1 MDDTI
6 LFLLRIL
13 FVAALAFA
21 LVVFVVFVCRDAKA
35 FAKDRRVS
43 LSPSDKQKRIAVG
56 AVLLLLLL
64 FGAPLLSA
72 NGFSGYLD
80 VVLKVLSVAG
90 IVIVRTLPG
99 VLLLYFFVKSQKKS
113 LRSGRPTV
121 APTAAG
127 RAQERAERRS

>member
-1 MDDTI
+1 MDETI

-13 FVAALAFA
+13 FVLSLAFA
-21 LVVFVVFVCRDAKA
+21 LVVFVIFVCRDAKA

-43 LSPSDKQKRIAVG
+43 LSPADKRKRIAVG

-80 VVLKVLSVAG
+80 VVLKILTVAG
-90 IVIVRTLPG
+90 IVIVRTVPG
-99 VLLLYFFVKSQKKS
+99 VLLLYFFVKSQKK
-113 LRSGRPTV
+113 
-121 APTAAG
+121 
-127 RAQERAERRS
+127 

>member
-13 FVAALAFA
+13 FVAALGFA
-21 LVVFVVFVCRDAKA
+21 LVVFVIFVCRDAKA
-35 FAKDRRVS
+35 FAKNRHVP
-43 LSPSDKQKRIAVG
+43 LSPSDKRKRIAVG
-56 AVLLLLLL
+56 AVLLLLL
-64 FGAPLLSA
+64 FCAPLLSA

-99 VLLLYFFVKSQKKS
+99 VLLLYFFVKSQKK
-113 LRSGRPTV
+113 
-121 APTAAG
+121 
-127 RAQERAERRS
+127 

>member
-6 LFLLRIL
+6 LLLLRIL
-13 FVAALAFA
+13 FVLSLAIA
-21 LVVFVVFVCRDAKA
+21 LVVFVIFVFRDAKA
-35 FAKDRRVS
+35 FSKDGRVS

-80 VVLKVLSVAG
+80 VVLKILTVAG
-90 IVIVRTLPG
+90 IVIVRTVPG
-99 VLLLYFFVKSQKKS
+99 VLLLYFFVKSQKK
-113 LRSGRPTV
+113 
-121 APTAAG
+121 
-127 RAQERAERRS
+127 

>member
-1 MDDTI
+1 MDETI

-21 LVVFVVFVCRDAKA
+21 LVVFVIFVFRDAKA

-43 LSPSDKQKRIAVG
+43 LSPSDKRKRIAVG
-56 AVLLLLLL
+56 AVLLLLL

-80 VVLKVLSVAG
+80 MVLKVLSVAG
-90 IVIVRTLPG
+90 IVIVRTVPG
-99 VLLLYFFVKSQKKS
+99 VLLLYFFVKSQKK
-113 LRSGRPTV
+113 
-121 APTAAG
+121 
-127 RAQERAERRS
+127 

>member
-1 MDDTI
+1 MIPSVGLFIVNFLMLSVNEIENMDETI

-21 LVVFVVFVCRDAKA
+21 LVVFVIFVFRDAKA
-35 FAKDRRVS
+35 FSKDGRVL
-43 LSPSDKQKRIAVG
+43 LSPADKRKRVVVG

-90 IVIVRTLPG
+90 IVIVRTVPG
-99 VLLLYFFVKSQKKS
+99 VLLLYFFVKSQKK
-113 LRSGRPTV
+113 
-121 APTAAG
+121 
-127 RAQERAERRS
+127 

>member
-1 MDDTI
+1 MDETI

-21 LVVFVVFVCRDAKA
+21 LVVFVIFVFRDAKA
-35 FAKDRRVS
+35 FSKDGRVL
-43 LSPSDKQKRIAVG
+43 LSPADKRKRVVVG

-80 VVLKVLSVAG
+80 MVLKVLTVAG
-90 IVIVRTLPG
+90 IVIVRTVPG
-99 VLLLYFFVKSQKKS
+99 VLLYFFVKSQKK
-113 LRSGRPTV
+113 
-121 APTAAG
+121 
-127 RAQERAERRS
+127 

>member
-13 FVAALAFA
+13 FVAALGFA
-21 LVVFVVFVCRDAKA
+21 LVVFVIFVCRDAKA
-35 FAKDRRVS
+35 FAKDRRVL
-43 LSPSDKQKRIAVG
+43 LSPADKRKRIAVG

-99 VLLLYFFVKSQKKS
+99 VLLLYFFVKSQKK
-113 LRSGRPTV
+113 
-121 APTAAG
+121 
-127 RAQERAERRS
+127 